1 MADKNEENSMM
12 KPEEEIG
19 CLLFYLQTSPNDMD
33 CWRIF
38 EQKLHRF
45 YSGGNEGISPVN
57 HRGKER

>member
-1 MADKNEENSMM
+1 MAGKNEENSMM

-45 YSGGNEGISPVN
+45 YSGGNERIAPK
-57 HRGKER
+57 R